1 MNLESYVGQTINE
14 LEVLKLL
21 PKNAHGDHKYLV
33 RCSCGVEFS
42 AGVYNVQRG
51 NTKSCGAQI
60 HKIGMGFKRQPDDK
74 LIAAYYR
81 NLSEAKAIREAF
93 EARGLAL
100 PVSTENG
107 QSI

>member
-1 MNLESYVGQTINE
+1 MNLESYVGQIIND
-14 LEVLKLL
+14 LKVLKLL
-21 PKNAHGDHKYLV
+21 PRNASGDFKYWL
-33 RCSCGVEFS
+33 RCSCGEEFG
-42 AGVYNVQRG
+42 ANVYNVIRG

-60 HKIGMGFKRQPDDK
+60 HKIGTGFKRQPDDK

-81 NLSEAKAIREAF
+81 NAAEMKAIREAF

>member
-21 PKNAHGDHKYLV
+21 PRNASGDFKYWL
-33 RCSCGVEFS
+33 RCSCGEEFS
-42 AGVYNVQRG
+42 GGVYNVIRG

-60 HKIGMGFKRQPDDK
+60 HKVGAGFKRQPDDK

-81 NLSEAKAIREAF
+81 NATEAKAIREAF

-100 PVSTENG
+100 PVSTENV
-107 QSI
+107 